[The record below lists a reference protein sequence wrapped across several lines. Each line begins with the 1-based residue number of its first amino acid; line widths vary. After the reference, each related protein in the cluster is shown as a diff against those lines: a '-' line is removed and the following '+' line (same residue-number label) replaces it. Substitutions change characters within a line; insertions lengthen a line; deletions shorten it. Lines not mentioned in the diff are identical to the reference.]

1 MKRILVIEDEGI
13 IRLNLLQILNANG
26 YEVIGAE
33 NGAVGLR
40 LVREFIPNLI
50 ICNIK
55 MPVLDGYEVFREL
68 RSDAITAQISFIFLT
83 AQMDLE
89 QFSQEEQQTIRYLCK
104 PFLSN
109 ELLELISGII
119 GFQST

>member
-33 NGAVGLR
+33 NGAVGLQ
-40 LVREFIPNLI
+40 LVREFMPNLI

-109 ELLELISGII
+109 ELLELISEII

>member
-68 RSDAITAQISFIFLT
+68 RSDTMTAQIPFIFLT

-89 QFSQEEQQTIRYLCK
+89 QLSQEEQQTIRYLCK

-109 ELLELISGII
+109 ELLELILEIVGS
-119 GFQST
+119 

>member
-13 IRLNLLQILNANG
+13 IRLNLLQILNASG
-26 YEVIGAE
+26 YNAIGAE
-33 NGAVGLR
+33 NGAVGLQ
-40 LVREFIPNLI
+40 LVKEFIPDLI

-68 RSDAITAQISFIFLT
+68 RSDPVTALIPLIFLT
-83 AQMDLE
+83 AQIDIE
-89 QFSQEEQQTIRYLCK
+89 NFSQEEKLSIKYLYK

-109 ELLELISGII
+109 ELLALISEV
-119 GFQST
+119 FEY

>member
-55 MPVLDGYEVFREL
+55 MPILNGYEVFREL
-68 RSDAITAQISFIFLT
+68 RSDPITAQIPFIFLT
-83 AQMDLE
+83 AELE
-89 QFSQEEQQTIRYLCK
+89 IEKFSQDEQQTIKYLCK
-104 PFLSN
+104 PFLTN
-109 ELLELISGII
+109 ELLELVSELV
-119 GFQST
+119 GF

>member
-109 ELLELISGII
+109 ELLELISEII